1 MADQTLAPESSARS
15 NLAFLAGDGEMA
27 KRIRGYDWAS
37 TPLGVPESW
46 PAPLR
51 TTVRMAL
58 STGHPVLIMWG
69 PELICIYNDA
79 FRASLGSDKHPCI
92 LGSSGRKAWA
102 ETWPIIGAD
111 LERVL
116 AGGAPTWQENQ
127 LVPIERNGQLED
139 VYWTYSYAGIE
150 DDASPNGTGGVLVL
164 VAETTAHV
172 RAVERAT
179 SELQK
184 LGRLFQ
190 DAPVFIAVVAGRDYR
205 FELAN
210 PAYERMVGREVIGRT
225 VAEAFPEV
233 IEQGYVQILDSVYN
247 SGQPYIAQG
256 AKIEFTQADGRLDE
270 RRIDFVYQ
278 PTRDSDGAV
287 DGIFVVGVDV
297 TERASAEQ
305 ALGVSEEQLRLATE
319 AGDVGLWDVD
329 PVAGKLY
336 WPARVRHMFGIFS
349 DRPVTMEEDFAKGV
363 HPDDRAQVL
372 PAFANAVDPAMRA
385 TYDVEYRTVGQED
398 GLIRWVAAK
407 GRGIFDESGRCIR
420 VIGTAVDV
428 TARKRDEARLMELN
442 DTLERRLEEHLAE
455 RKLLSDIV
463 EEADPFIQVADFNFR
478 WLAINRSSADEFERI
493 YHVRPK
499 VGMSMLDA
507 LASKPEEQ
515 ARVRAVW
522 QEALDSEGFTRVEEF
537 GSEGLARRAYEMH
550 FRPYHDHNG
559 KRIGAYQFVYDVTE
573 RLQSQLRLAKA
584 ESALR
589 QAQKMEAVGQLTG
602 GIAHDFNNL
611 LQAVS
616 TKFELIRRFSA
627 DPARVSEWA
636 SSGTDVTKRGARLA
650 SQLLTFSRQQEPDVR
665 PVSLKLL
672 LEGMKDLLV
681 TTVGP
686 TVRVALACDD
696 QWVMAD
702 STQLEMS
709 LINLAA
715 NARDAMPSG
724 GDFVVS
730 CRLAGSEKV
739 EIRVSDTG
747 AGMAPEVLAKAFEP
761 FFTTKGVGRGSGL
774 GLSQVYGMAQRV
786 GGEVRIE
793 SDGHSG
799 TTIVLKLKRAM
810 ALTTDETAASDNTE
824 SSTVEE
830 NLLVLLVDDD
840 PHVRE
845 GVAETVKSLGHR
857 VLEAQDGEA
866 GLKELNNHP
875 VNLVLVD
882 FAMPVM
888 DGAAFAKLARVARP
902 DLPLVFIS
910 GYSDA
915 DAIQEAVG
923 QSALL
928 LRKPFDL
935 ATLRQAMAK
944 ARGMAPSAIGQS

>member
-1 MADQTLAPESSARS
+1 MADPIHAPTLTARS

-27 KRIRGYDWAS
+27 RRIRAFDWAS
-37 TPLGVPESW
+37 TPLGMAESW

-79 FRASLGSDKHPCI
+79 FRASLGSDKHPAI
-92 LGSSGRKAWA
+92 LGSPGRKAWA

-127 LVPIERNGQLED
+127 LVPIKRNGRLED

-150 DDASPNGTGGVLVL
+150 DEASANGTGGVLVL
-164 VAETTAHV
+164 VAETTSHV
-172 RAVERAT
+172 RAVEQAT
-179 SELQK
+179 TELQK

-210 PAYERMVGREVIGRT
+210 PAYKRMVGREVIGRT

-233 IEQGYVQILDSVYN
+233 IQQGYVQILDSVFN
-247 SGQPYIAQG
+247 TGQPYVAHG

-278 PTRDSDGAV
+278 PTRDSEGAV

-297 TERASAEQ
+297 TERSSAEQ
-305 ALGVSEEQLRLATE
+305 SLAVREEQLRLATD
-319 AGDVGLWDVD
+319 AGEVGLWDVD
-329 PVAGKLY
+329 LRTETLY
-336 WPARVRHMFGIFS
+336 WPRRVRQMFGIFS
-349 DRPVTMEEDFAKGV
+349 DRPVTLEDDFRLGL
-363 HPDDRAQVL
+363 HPDDRDFVMQS
-372 PAFANAVDPAMRA
+372 FASAIDPGKRSL
-385 TYDVEYRTVGQED
+385 YDVEYRTLGRED
-398 GLIRWVAAK
+398 GVMRWVAAK
-407 GRGIFDESGRCIR
+407 GRGIFDDSGACVR
-420 VIGTAVDV
+420 VIGTAIDI
-428 TARKRDEARLMELN
+428 TARKRDEALLLELN

-463 EEADPFIQVADFNFR
+463 EEAEPFIQVADFNFR

-493 YHVRPK
+493 YGVRPK

-522 QEALDSEGFTRVEEF
+522 QEGFDSDGFTRVEEF
-537 GSEGLARRAYEMH
+537 GDEGLARRAYEMH
-550 FRPYHDHNG
+550 FRPYHDHHG

-573 RLQSQLRLAKA
+573 RLQSQLRLEKA
-584 ESALR
+584 ESALQ

-616 TKFELIRRFSA
+616 TKFELIRRFSG
-627 DPARVSEWA
+627 DSGRVAEWA
-636 SSGTDVTKRGARLA
+636 TSGTEVTKRGARLA

-665 PVSLKLL
+665 PVSLKTL
-672 LEGMKDLLV
+672 LEGMRDLLV

-686 TVRVALACDD
+686 KVRVALHCDE

-724 GDFVVS
+724 GDFAVK
-730 CRLAGSEKV
+730 CRVTNVDQV

-747 AGMAPEVLAKAFEP
+747 TGMAPEVLARAFEP

-774 GLSQVYGMAQRV
+774 GLSQVYGMAKRV

-799 TTIVLKLKRAM
+799 TTVVLHLKRAM
-810 ALTTDETAASDNTE
+810 AVTVDEVAASDATE
-824 SSTVEE
+824 PSGNEE
-830 NLLVLLVDDD
+830 SLLVLVVDDD
-840 PHVRE
+840 PHVRD
-845 GVAETVKSLGHR
+845 GVSETVKTLGHR
-857 VLEAQDGEA
+857 VLQAQDGEA
-866 GLKELNNHP
+866 GLQELQNHR
-875 VNLVLVD
+875 VDLALVD

-935 ATLRQAMAK
+935 PTLRKAIGK
-944 ARGMAPSAIGQS
+944 ARVMAQPAAERP

>member
-1 MADQTLAPESSARS
+1 MADPTLAPASSARS
-15 NLAFLAGDGEMA
+15 NLAFLAGEGEMA
-27 KRIRGYDWAS
+27 RRIRDFDWAS
-37 TPLGVPESW
+37 TPLGVAESW

-58 STGHPVLIMWG
+58 STGHPVQILWG

-79 FRASLGSDKHPCI
+79 FRASLGSDKHPAI
-92 LGSSGRKAWA
+92 LGSPGRKAWA

-127 LVPIERNGQLED
+127 LVPIERNGRLED

-150 DDASPNGTGGVLVL
+150 DDAAANSTGGVLVL

-247 SGQPYIAQG
+247 TGQPYIAQG

-278 PTRDSDGAV
+278 PTRDSEGAV

-329 PVAGKLY
+329 PVNGKLY

-349 DRPVTMEEDFAKGV
+349 DRPVTMEGDFRPGL
-363 HPDDRAQVL
+363 HPDDRDVVVE
-372 PAFANAVDPAMRA
+372 AFASATDPARRA
-385 TYDVEYRTVGQED
+385 IYDVEYRTLGRED
-398 GLIRWVAAK
+398 GVLRWVAAK
-407 GRGIFDESGRCIR
+407 GRGIFDDAGNCVR
-420 VIGTAVDV
+420 VIGTAVDI

-455 RKLLSDIV
+455 RKLLSDII
-463 EEADPFIQVADFNFR
+463 EEADPFIQVADFNFC

-493 YHVRPK
+493 YGVRPK

-537 GSEGLARRAYEMH
+537 GDEGLARRAYEMH
-550 FRPYHDHNG
+550 FRPYHDHHG

-573 RLQSQLRLAKA
+573 RLQSQMRLAKA
-584 ESALR
+584 ESALQ

-616 TKFELIRRFSA
+616 TKFELIRRFPT
-627 DPARVSEWA
+627 DPERVAQWA
-636 SSGTDVTKRGARLA
+636 ASGTEVTKRGARLA

-665 PVSLKLL
+665 PLSLKTL
-672 LEGMKDLLV
+672 LEGMNDLLV

-686 TVRVALACDD
+686 TVRVAVECDD

-702 STQLEMS
+702 PTQLEMS

-724 GDFVVS
+724 GDFIVT
-730 CRLAGSEKV
+730 CRMSEPEHV
-739 EIRVSDTG
+739 EMRVADTG
-747 AGMAPEVLAKAFEP
+747 TGMPAEVVARAFEP

-774 GLSQVYGMAQRV
+774 GLSQVYAMVQRV
-786 GGEVRIE
+786 GGVVHIQ
-793 SDGHSG
+793 SDGRTG
-799 TTIVLKLKRAM
+799 TTVVLRLKRAP
-810 ALTTDETAASDNTE
+810 ASTVAEVTASDTTE
-824 SSTVEE
+824 AVMSDE
-830 NLLVLLVDDD
+830 NLLVLVVDDD
-840 PHVRE
+840 RHVRE
-845 GVAETVKSLGHR
+845 GVAETVKTLGHR
-857 VLEAQDGEA
+857 VMQAQDGEA
-866 GLKELNNHP
+866 GLRVLRENQ
-875 VNLVLVD
+875 VDLVLVD

-888 DGAAFAKLARVARP
+888 DGAAFAKLARVERP

-928 LRKPFDL
+928 LRKPFDVS
-935 ATLRQAMAK
+935 TLRQAIGK
-944 ARGMAPSAIGQS
+944 AGAMSQSAGPA